1 VIRPILAFSVANRY
15 AVILVTLIA
24 TAFGAWSLARLPID
38 AVPDVTNNQVQ
49 VNAIAPALTP
59 VEIEKQVTVLVER
72 ALAGTPGLESLR
84 SFSRNGFAQLTAVF
98 SDKVDVYFARQQVN
112 ERLGEVRNTLP
123 PGVEVR
129 LGPISTGLGEIYWW
143 AVEYQAA
150 GDGAPVRDGL
160 PGWQSDG
167 SYLTPEGERLRSDF
181 ERTVYLRT
189 VQDWIIRPQMKS
201 VPGVAGAD
209 AIGGFVKEYQ
219 VKPDPMKL
227 VGYGLGFADLTRA
240 IGANNVTR
248 GANYVERN
256 GEGYV
261 VRAGGLIENVDQIRD
276 VVVATRAG
284 IPILVRDVAEV
295 GIGRELRTGSASEN
309 GREVVLGTALMLI
322 GENSRT
328 VSAAADAKIKEI
340 NKLLPPGIQ
349 ARTLLS
355 RTDLVDATIRTV
367 SRNLAEGALLVVAVL
382 FLALGNI
389 RAAIITALVI
399 PVAMM
404 LTATGMLAGRISAN
418 LMSLGALDFG
428 LIVDG
433 AVIIA
438 ENSLRHLAERQHAL
452 GRTLSLDER
461 LETVRVSAEEM
472 IKPSVYGQAIIILVY
487 VPLLTFTGME
497 GKTFAP
503 MALTVLIALVAAF
516 VLSLTF
522 VPAMVATFITGRVG
536 EGDNLLIRGLKAAYR
551 PVLGGAVRTPLAFIG
566 GAVVVLG
573 LAGALATR
581 LGQEFTPTLDEK
593 NIVMEARRIPSTAI
607 SQSQAM
613 QLGVE
618 DAMSKFPEVAFV
630 YSRCGT
636 PDIAA
641 DPMPPN
647 ACDTYLILRPQ
658 AEWPDPSEAKESLI
672 ARMDAEAKLIPGT
685 LLGFSQP
692 IQMRFNELIAGVRD
706 DLAVKVFGEEFGP
719 MVDGARKI
727 AGILRSLEGAAD
739 VKVEEAVG
747 LPFLDQGRPARDRP
761 ARLEH
766 GGRAGRHRH
775 GGRRQGRRA
784 GVRGRPSLR
793 HRGPV
798 GRRRPGRRRGVEEPA
813 GAATALAGRAHAD
826 GHRGPGR
833 SRAGRRYER
842 AAAAARLVRLGRG
855 AEPGEP
861 RERPPPRRGHRE
873 RARARHRLAGGRGAG
888 AHRRRGAAAAR
899 LRGEVGRAVREPDG
913 RSPALGGGRAGL
925 LRADLPPAPRGA
937 RVRARRA
944 DRVQRRA
951 DGPDRR
957 RCGPV
962 AARHAL
968 LGLGRGRVH
977 RALGRRGPERL
988 GAAEPHPRARGGG
1001 DGDSGCRPRGRPD
1014 PAAAGGYDG
1023 LGRRP
1028 GLRADGFGDGHRCGG
1043 AAAAGDRRHRRLG
1056 QRDRPDAAGPS
1067 GALRPVRQGQGVP
1080 PVRSTRPCRG
1090 VGRPTNTL
1098 AGRPRERSDRG
1109 VRIAAGQGSG
1119 QIGTSCVESAA
1130 VAVLQTGQAFLRA
1143 CPAQPRA
1150 RIGITEVATD
1160 RVRRRARGGTT

>member
-1 VIRPILAFSVANRY
+1 MIRPVLSFSITNRY

-24 TAFGAWSLARLPID
+24 TAFGAWSLVRLPID

-49 VNAIAPALTP
+49 INAIAPALTP
-59 VEIEKQVTVLVER
+59 VEIEKQVTVLIER
-72 ALAGTPGLESLR
+72 ALAGTPGLENMR

-112 ERLGEVRNTLP
+112 ERLVEVRGTLP

-143 AVEYQAA
+143 AVEYLTP
-150 GDGAPVRDGL
+150 GEGAPVRDGQ
-160 PGWQSDG
+160 PGWQTDG
-167 SYLTPEGERLRSDF
+167 SYLTPEGERLKSDF

-219 VKPDPMKL
+219 VKPDPMRL
-227 VGYGLGFADLTRA
+227 VGYGLSFGDLTRA
-240 IGANNVTR
+240 IEANNSTR

-256 GEGYV
+256 GEGYI
-261 VRAGGLIENVDQIRD
+261 VRAGGLIENVDQIREI
-276 VVVATRAG
+276 VVATRAG
-284 IPILVRDVAEV
+284 VPILVRDVAEV

-309 GREVVLGTALMLI
+309 GQEVVLGTALMLI

-328 VSAAADAKIKEI
+328 VSAAAEAKIREI

-355 RTDLVDATIRTV
+355 RTELVDATVKTV
-367 SRNLAEGALLVVAVL
+367 AKNLAEGAFLVIAVL
-382 FLALGNI
+382 FLALGNF

-438 ENSLRHLAERQHAL
+438 ENSLRHLAERQHEL
-452 GRTLSLDER
+452 GRKLSLDER

-487 VPLLTFTGME
+487 VPLLTFTGVE

-522 VPAMVATFITGRVG
+522 VPAMIATFITGRVS
-536 EGDNLLIRGLKAAYR
+536 EGDNALIRTLKAVYR
-551 PVLGGAVRTPLAFIG
+551 PVLGGAIRAPLAF
-566 GAVVVLG
+566 V
-573 LAGALATR
+573 AGALILLGVAGVLATR

-593 NIVMEARRIPSTAI
+593 NIVMEARRIPSTSI
-607 SQSQAM
+607 TQSQAM

-618 DAMSKFPEVAFV
+618 ETMSKFPEVAFV

-647 ACDTYLILRPQ
+647 ACDAYLILKPQ
-658 AEWPDPSEAKESLI
+658 TAWPDPEETKESLI
-672 ARMDAEAKLIPGT
+672 GRMEAEAKLIPGT

-719 MVDGARKI
+719 MVEGARQI

-747 LPFLDQGRPARDRP
+747 LPFLEIKIDRREIARRGLSLADVQDVIGTAIGGKDAGLVFEGDRRFNIVVRLADTVRGDVEALKNLPVPLPASQAGQARASTGVPAGPAPAGSTSVPLRQLASFTFTEGPNQVSRENGRRRVVVTANVRGRDIGSLVAEAQERIAAEVKLPAGYEVRWGGQFENLTAARQRLMVVVPACFALIFILLLGALGTARDALIVFSAVPLALTGGVAALWLRDMPFSVSAAVGFIALSGVAVLNGLVLLNHIKQLAGEGMALRAAVREGALTRLRPVVMTALVAALGFVPMALATGTGAEVQKPLATVVIGGLISATLLTLVILPALYVRFGRPA
-761 ARLEH
+761 
-766 GGRAGRHRH
+766 
-775 GGRRQGRRA
+775 
-784 GVRGRPSLR
+784 
-793 HRGPV
+793 
-798 GRRRPGRRRGVEEPA
+798 
-813 GAATALAGRAHAD
+813 ATM
-826 GHRGPGR
+826 
-833 SRAGRRYER
+833 
-842 AAAAARLVRLGRG
+842 
-855 AEPGEP
+855 GE
-861 RERPPPRRGHRE
+861 
-873 RARARHRLAGGRGAG
+873 
-888 AHRRRGAAAAR
+888 
-899 LRGEVGRAVREPDG
+899 
-913 RSPALGGGRAGL
+913 
-925 LRADLPPAPRGA
+925 
-937 RVRARRA
+937 
-944 DRVQRRA
+944 A
-951 DGPDRR
+951 DGPLRS
-957 RCGPV
+957 P
-962 AARHAL
+962 L
-968 LGLGRGRVH
+968 LPH
-977 RALGRRGPERL
+977 
-988 GAAEPHPRARGGG
+988 AAE
-1001 DGDSGCRPRGRPD
+1001 
-1014 PAAAGGYDG
+1014 
-1023 LGRRP
+1023 
-1028 GLRADGFGDGHRCGG
+1028 
-1043 AAAAGDRRHRRLG
+1043 
-1056 QRDRPDAAGPS
+1056 
-1067 GALRPVRQGQGVP
+1067 
-1080 PVRSTRPCRG
+1080 
-1090 VGRPTNTL
+1090 
-1098 AGRPRERSDRG
+1098 
-1109 VRIAAGQGSG
+1109 
-1119 QIGTSCVESAA
+1119 
-1130 VAVLQTGQAFLRA
+1130 
-1143 CPAQPRA
+1143 
-1150 RIGITEVATD
+1150 
-1160 RVRRRARGGTT
+1160 